1 MPKLKSSRP
10 SKSVEDY
17 LKAIWLNSRDGP
29 VATGTVAVSLGVSD
43 ASVSGM
49 LGKLDDQGLV
59 RYTRYHG
66 AQLTASGERAALQLL
81 RRHRLIEAFL
91 IEYLGYGWGEVH
103 GEAEA
108 LEHAVSDLFTERLA
122 ALLGHPTHDPHGDP
136 IPKGDG
142 ALPDTP
148 DTPLTEAALDR
159 SFLVSRLKTQDANI
173 LSYLTEL
180 GIYPGQR
187 VEVQCCEP
195 VGGLVKVAIGGNPNV
210 LANELAVLIR
220 GEVVV

>member
-1 MPKLKSSRP
+1 MPKFRSSHL
-10 SKSVEDY
+10 SQSVEDY
-17 LKAIWLNSRDGP
+17 LKIIWLNTREGLVTTS
-29 VATGTVAVSLGVSD
+29 TVAASLGVSD

-49 LGKLDDQGLV
+49 LGKLSVLELV
-59 RYTRYHG
+59 SYTRYHG
-66 AQLTASGERAALQLL
+66 AQLTASGERAALGIL
-81 RRHRLIEAFL
+81 RRHRLIETFL
-91 IEYLGYGWGEVH
+91 IEYLGYGWDEVH

-122 ALLGHPTHDPHGDP
+122 ALLGHPAHDPHGDP

-148 DTPLTEAALDR
+148 DTPLTEATLEKA
-159 SFLVSRLKTQDANI
+159 FLVSRLKTQDADI
-173 LSYLTEL
+173 LSYFTEM
-180 GIYPGQR
+180 GVYPGQH
-187 VEVQCCEP
+187 VEVLCREP

-210 LANELAVLIR
+210 LAKELAVLIR

>member
-1 MPKLKSSRP
+1 MPKLRSIHP
-10 SKSVEDY
+10 SKSGEDY
-17 LKAIWLNSRDGP
+17 LKAIWLNSQNGP
-29 VATGTVAVSLGVSD
+29 VATGTIAVSLGVSD

-49 LGKLDDQGLV
+49 LGKLNDQGLV
-59 RYTRYHG
+59 SYTRYHG
-66 AQLTASGERAALQLL
+66 AQLTTRGERAALQLL
-81 RRHRLIEAFL
+81 RRHRLIETFL
-91 IEYLGYGWGEVH
+91 TEYLGYGWGEVH

-148 DTPLTEAALDR
+148 DTPLTEATLEKA
-159 SFLVSRLKTQDANI
+159 FLVSRLKTQDADI
-173 LSYLTEL
+173 LSYFTEM
-180 GIYPGQR
+180 GIYPGQH
-187 VEVQCCEP
+187 VEVLCREP
-195 VGGLVKVAIGGNPNV
+195 IGGLVKVAIGGNPNV
-210 LANELAVLIR
+210 LAKELAVLIR